1 LRALLDS
8 FCGPQTL
15 GNSRAF
21 WLAAAALFGLALVYP
36 AFTDDYHVGNTAYF
50 LLWVFMALGLCLMWG
65 YCGMISFGQTF
76 FFGIG
81 GYGYGVVAI
90 NLGVAHGGALAA
102 LVVALAATAI
112 SAVVLGYFMI
122 YGRISGMFF
131 GIVTF
136 SVALALA
143 YFLNQTA
150 GPQWT
155 IGGARLNGFNG
166 MQGMDPLALP
176 WFAGDIDLEGTA
188 LYYFLVGLLAIVY
201 LLLRVLVNSRFG
213 HVLVAIREDV
223 QRAELLGYDVRKYQL
238 ICFVIGSVLAGLSG
252 VLYTSWGQF
261 ITPASVGLPAAILP
275 VVWVAFSGR
284 SDLTATMLGTIVLLY
299 VFQTINVYSEQY
311 AVVLMGLLLVLTVLF
326 APKGVA
332 VELGEVAGRL
342 GRSWGQRRAA
352 VARPGRQT

>member
-1 LRALLDS
+1 MNAWLNSLH
-8 FCGPQTL
+8 GPQTL
-15 GNSRAF
+15 GNGRGF
-21 WLAAAALFGLALVYP
+21 WFAAAVLFLIALVYP
-36 AFTDDYHVGNTAYF
+36 AFTDEYNVGNTAYF
-50 LLWVFMALGLCLMWG
+50 LLWVFIALGLCLMWG

-90 NLGVAHGGALAA
+90 NLGVAHGGGLAA
-102 LVVALAATAI
+102 LVAALAASAI

-122 YGRISGMFF
+122 YGRIGGMFF

-155 IGGARLNGFNG
+155 IGSARLNGFNG
-166 MQGMDPLALP
+166 MQGMDPLTLP
-176 WFAGDIDLEGTA
+176 WIGGDIELMGTA
-188 LYYFLVGLLAIVY
+188 LYYFLLGLLVIVY

-213 HVLVAIREDV
+213 HVLVAIREDA

-238 ICFVIGSVLAGLSG
+238 VCFVIGSVLAGLSG

-261 ITPASVGLPAAILP
+261 ITPSSVGLPAAILP

-311 AVVLMGLLLVLTVLF
+311 AVVLMGVLLVLTVLF
-326 APKGVA
+326 APKGLG
-332 VELGEVAGRL
+332 VELGEALGRL
-342 GRSWGQRRAA
+342 GRSWSHRRATI
-352 VARPGRQT
+352 ARSRSPG